1 MGGIVSV
8 GGEGMAWESGRAA
21 GAGRRWRRLL
31 VALAAV
37 LVVLVLLDRLAAA
50 VTERALAGR
59 LQTVEHLSSRPS
71 VTIGGFPFLTQLL
84 AGRYRQIDLRAR
96 PLERDGVRISSV
108 TVRLSGVSV
117 RLTDALAGRVQRVPI
132 RHGAGTADLSYRD
145 LTGLV
150 HRDGGLVGALLTV
163 SAAGPG
169 RMLISGPA
177 GLSLHAGVTISGAR
191 LTLTP
196 ARRTSPGCR
205 RCSPPRSPPYCPRR
219 CHCQPCRS
227 VPGSAAAPWTTA
239 ACTCSPPQTGRSC
252 RPVEAPTTPGPE
264 EPAVRTAAGG

>member
-31 VALAAV
+31 VALAAA
-37 LVVLVLLDRLAAA
+37 LVVLVVLDRLAAA

-196 ARRTSPGCR
+196 SPADLARLPPLLTAPVTAVLSTPLSLPTLPFGARLSSGTVDNSGVHLLATADRAVLQTS
-205 RCSPPRSPPYCPRR
+205 
-219 CHCQPCRS
+219 
-227 VPGSAAAPWTTA
+227 
-239 ACTCSPPQTGRSC
+239 
-252 RPVEAPTTPGPE
+252 
-264 EPAVRTAAGG
+264 